1 MYLMLPT
8 LSAARRPF
16 GFCDAPARSEP
27 DPRPYSRD
35 PIRARHR
42 AAVLRAPRGASLSPT
57 SGARA
62 AGRCSPSGGWVPPA
76 SRLR

>member
-8 LSAARRPF
+8 LSAARQPF

-42 AAVLRAPRGASLSPT
+42 AAVLRAPRGASPSPT